1 MKDGTFT
8 TRTIKFIAEDMD
20 KKIAKELSKKPPV
33 IQRSG
38 PVLQPNPYNE

>member
-8 TRTIKFIAEDMD
+8 TKTIKFIAEDMD
-20 KKIAKELSKKPPV
+20 KKIATELSKRPPV
-33 IQRSG
+33 LKKEG